1 MNQKQTADL
10 VHVSKHISVSV
21 ALYDSVS
28 ESPTFIEH
36 EDPKMLV
43 QVFVEELERRHALI
57 VEEVNSIYSMPSDFN
72 MHSASDQKAYNDW
85 LGQVAVV
92 SFDKGK
98 YDLNMIKQYFVKRI
112 AENAKIKV
120 AKKHNNYMFLTTSR
134 FKFLDIL
141 NFLAPG
147 MNYE

>member
-43 QVFVEELERRHALI
+43 QVFVEELERRYALI

-72 MHSASDQKAYNDW
+72 MHSASDQKA
-85 LGQVAVV
+85 
-92 SFDKGK
+92 
-98 YDLNMIKQYFVKRI
+98 
-112 AENAKIKV
+112 
-120 AKKHNNYMFLTTSR
+120 
-134 FKFLDIL
+134 
-141 NFLAPG
+141 
-147 MNYE
+147 

>member
-1 MNQKQTADL
+1 M
-10 VHVSKHISVSV
+10 
-21 ALYDSVS
+21 
-28 ESPTFIEH
+28 
-36 EDPKMLV
+36 
-43 QVFVEELERRHALI
+43 
-57 VEEVNSIYSMPSDFN
+57 
-72 MHSASDQKAYNDW
+72 
-85 LGQVAVV
+85 V